1 MEQLHRDIPP
11 ASLLEE
17 LEVLVAEL
25 GVTQQCH
32 LQLVEQEILL
42 QQVLLKETLVVMHVV
57 HRVTLEAVVV
67 EQQLWVEIILHQL
80 LGLVVQV
87 HRIQF

>member
-1 MEQLHRDIPP
+1 M
-11 ASLLEE
+11 
-17 LEVLVAEL
+17 AEL

-67 EQQLWVEIILHQL
+67 EH
-80 LGLVVQV
+80 
-87 HRIQF
+87 